1 MEHQIASK
9 AEVDGLG
16 NYFYNSLDHEQYSV
30 WCAPDHSPMA
40 HSNGARVAQ
49 WLADVAHGSVAH

>member
-49 WLADVAHGSVAH
+49 